1 MPVPAS
7 SGWRPPGSLGG
18 LFYLNLVVYK
28 GRMDNLIRQLE
39 QFLLRNGRECAL
51 ILGLGYTSY
60 AAMKADKRPVPRYVE
75 NHVRTLLALDA
86 EHVNKIVR
94 ERLRGR

>member
-1 MPVPAS
+1 MPVSAS
-7 SGWRPPGSLGG
+7 SGWSPPGSSGG
-18 LFYLNLVVYK
+18 LFYLRLVVYND
-28 GRMDNLIRQLE
+28 RMDNLIRQLE

>member
-1 MPVPAS
+1 MPASAS
-7 SGWRPPGSLGG
+7 SGWCPPGSSGG
-18 LFYLNLVVYK
+18 LFYLRSVVYN
-28 GRMDNLIRQLE
+28 GLMDNLILQLE
-39 QFLLRNGRECAL
+39 QFLLRNGRECSL

-60 AAMKADKRPVPRYVE
+60 AAMKAEKRPVPRYVE